1 MAESFKR
8 CERKL
13 IDNEVEVRPMV
24 LCTETEIQDIVKE
37 LHKSVEK
44 KDYKIA
50 ISNKNRALFEKYVLD
65 SRDAEQI
72 LLDLQETDFVGK
84 IVDVGKGAKKRL
96 EKGLPQEYL
105 YVFQYPCELKRRD
118 AEESGIEEERI
129 LIYIK
134 INHRVVPYDQ
144 VFIISFHE
152 NE

>member
-1 MAESFKR
+1 MTGNFKR
-8 CERKL
+8 CSKDL
-13 IDNEVEVRPMV
+13 IDDQIDVRPEAPY
-24 LCTETEIQDIVKE
+24 TEAEVQDIVKE
-37 LHKSVEK
+37 LHKSVEN
-44 KDYKIA
+44 KDYTITY
-50 ISNKNRALFEKYVLD
+50 SDKNRALFEKYVLESSD
-65 SRDAEQI
+65 IDKI

-84 IVDVGKGAKKRL
+84 IVDVGKRAKKRL

-105 YVFQYPCELKRRD
+105 FVFQYPCELKRRD

-134 INHRVVPYDQ
+134 INHRKVPYNR

>member
-1 MAESFKR
+1 MTGNFKR
-8 CERKL
+8 CSKDL
-13 IDNEVEVRPMV
+13 IDDRIDVRPEAPY
-24 LCTETEIQDIVKE
+24 TEAEVQDIVKE
-37 LHKSVEK
+37 LHKSVEN
-44 KDYKIA
+44 KDYKITY
-50 ISNKNRALFEKYVLD
+50 SDKYKALFEKYVLE
-65 SRDAEQI
+65 SRDTDKI
-72 LLDLQETDFVGK
+72 LLDLQDTDFVGK

-134 INHRVVPYDQ
+134 INHRIVPYNL